1 MTLNEYQ
8 YEAMQTCLSESD
20 NALYMLLELAEE
32 VGELQGKF
40 SKAIRHGVLEFN
52 GNQHSLDMCESER
65 SEWKEL
71 VKKEIGDI
79 LWGVAGISNVL
90 GFTLDDV
97 AIANINKLRSRQ
109 NRGKIDGSGDVR

>member
-8 YEAMQTCLSESD
+8 YKAMQTCMPESD

-40 SKAIRHGVLEFN
+40 SKAIRHGSLEFN
-52 GNQHSLDMCESER
+52 ENHHSLSMNESER
-65 SEWKEL
+65 IEWREL

-90 GFTLDDV
+90 GFSLEDV
-97 AIANINKLRSRQ
+97 ALANISKLRSRQ
-109 NRGKIDGSGDVR
+109 NRGKIDGAGDVR